1 MIISRTAS
9 GLTYRAGIKAYL
21 SAPLAAMML
30 GGIVFVQ
37 VGTIIKMKIAVLTV
51 EMLRTLNVVLL
62 QPTG

>member
-1 MIISRTAS
+1 M
-9 GLTYRAGIKAYL
+9 
-21 SAPLAAMML
+21 
-30 GGIVFVQ
+30 FVQ